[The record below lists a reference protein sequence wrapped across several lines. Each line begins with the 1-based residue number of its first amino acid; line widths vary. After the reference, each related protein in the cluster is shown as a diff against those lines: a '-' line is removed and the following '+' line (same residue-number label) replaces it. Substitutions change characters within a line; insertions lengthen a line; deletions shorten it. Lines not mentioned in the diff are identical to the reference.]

1 MVLCTSSDE
10 ALYLYQVSFE
20 GVFCG
25 KSFQSLGGYIASIF
39 CVGRQTDIPV
49 KSFQVSTSP

>member
-1 MVLCTSSDE
+1 MVLVLCTLSDE

-20 GVFCG
+20 GVFYG
-25 KSFQSLGGYIASIF
+25 KSFQSLGGYVASIF

-49 KSFQVSTSP
+49 KSFQV